1 MTSLNNSREC
11 INDNK
16 MLEKISEV
24 IKAITEFL
32 GGFSKLN
39 EVKDHSIRIFF
50 QIILCT
56 LIALFLGKL
65 FMRDDLYDWVVSI
78 IMKPNPITIAVVVGL
93 AMIVYSMYSQKRI
106 MNAVLMA
113 IQQQKQ
119 NEKQKDKEC
128 YAQTSRIEEEANELT
143 DYLREIL
150 HCDIVTIELLHNT
163 EKYIGGYHKRFYDES
178 FPSINSAEGVSFNY
192 KDFQC
197 IPTNIFPIISYIL
210 KERFKWFSNI
220 DEITAID
227 SSYGRILKEQ
237 GSVALGMRAM
247 KTSKGEDLGILN
259 VTWMKGHEN
268 RIPDVSVIQEK
279 MIEVAS
285 KLEVLLDMS
294 DYE

>member
-24 IKAITEFL
+24 IRAITDFL

-150 HCDIVTIELLHNT
+150 HCDIWRFLDISVIASSNACCDSVGTNVSLLLSVPF
-163 EKYIGGYHKRFYDES
+163 IFL
-178 FPSINSAEGVSFNY
+178 SFNT
-192 KDFQC
+192 KMSK
-197 IPTNIFPIISYIL
+197 PL
-210 KERFKWFSNI
+210 FS
-220 DEITAID
+220 
-227 SSYGRILKEQ
+227 
-237 GSVALGMRAM
+237 
-247 KTSKGEDLGILN
+247 
-259 VTWMKGHEN
+259 
-268 RIPDVSVIQEK
+268 
-279 MIEVAS
+279 
-285 KLEVLLDMS
+285 
-294 DYE
+294 